1 MKYLIGRFSADDIRL
16 QNGERCDG
24 SASRW
29 NDEGGRRGTQQNR
42 QSTCNRYVLNQWKYH
57 KWPLKLMCVVF
68 SFC

>member
-29 NDEGGRRGTQQNR
+29 NDEGSRRGTQQNR
-42 QSTCNRYVLNQWKYH
+42 QGNRHVLNQCKYH
-57 KWPLKLMCVVF
+57 KWPLKLHL
-68 SFC
+68 